1 MPVFKCSSPSSSRRY
16 RSSKHEHRYEKRC
29 KAGERNDQRDNYPEI
44 SDSFSDP
51 SRSGYRNSIDPE
63 FKIYSTHTQNQLRM
77 KTNEAESGSW
87 IFREEPRVQ
96 ILTCFAVLSFRSA
109 DTGVWKVKSSAVVS
123 VSYYQSHTHV
133 TS

>member
-1 MPVFKCSSPSSSRRY
+1 MY
-16 RSSKHEHRYEKRC
+16 
-29 KAGERNDQRDNYPEI
+29 KASERNDQRDNYPEI

-51 SRSGYRNSIDPE
+51 SRVVRSGSRVQNIQYP
-63 FKIYSTHTQNQLRM
+63 HTQNQLRM

-109 DTGVWKVKSSAVVS
+109 DTGIESEVIRSGLS
-123 VSYYQSHTHV
+123 
-133 TS
+133 